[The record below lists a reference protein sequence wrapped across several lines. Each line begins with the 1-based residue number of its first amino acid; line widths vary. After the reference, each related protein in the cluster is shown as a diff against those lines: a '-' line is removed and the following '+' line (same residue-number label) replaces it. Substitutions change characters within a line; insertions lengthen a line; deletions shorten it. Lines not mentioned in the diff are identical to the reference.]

1 MESIIAILEKIKA
14 PLLFSS
20 RDSYMHLPMVK
31 DLEATMRSFL
41 KQLQSVSFR
50 NATQNETYAAYKSII
65 SGLEEAIDGYDELPP
80 GDKKERIEKALRIL
94 NELKAFVERHSFG
107 ISSIQDEKKEQNL
120 KNGGITLEKLS
131 LPLRFVKGVGPKM
144 ASLLEKKGLKTVED
158 LLYFVPRRYEDRRTV
173 KDIKSVSTGITETV
187 IGHVVSALY
196 RSYRNR
202 RAYEVT
208 IEDGSGQLT
217 AKWFKG
223 NLGYLRKIFRKGVRV
238 IMTGEVSTYLFSKD
252 MVHPDFEI
260 LDEADSVE
268 DLINFKRIVPVY
280 SETEGLHQKYIRR
293 IMAYAVDNYS
303 QYVLSPIPDEICEKR
318 GLRDIR
324 GAVRSIHF
332 PATDERI
339 EEYNEMRSDAHRRLI
354 YDEFFFLQ
362 LAMASKRKAEIL
374 DEGIAFKTQG
384 KSLHRFY
391 GILPFTLTNAQ
402 KRVIA
407 EIEDDM
413 GRTSSMNRLLQGD
426 VGCGKTVVSMAAMI
440 TACENGYQAA
450 IMAPTEILAEQHYNR
465 IEDWSRGLDLSAVL
479 LTSGMKTTERKKII
493 EGIEKGNTHITCGT
507 HALIQKDVTFR
518 KLGLVVIDEQ
528 HRFGVVQRAL
538 LRQKGVNPDVL
549 VMTATPIPRTLAMT
563 VYGDLDISVIDECPP
578 GRKEIRTKV
587 FFENERNRV
596 YEIMRMELMK
606 GNQIFV
612 VYPLVEESENLDLKD
627 ATKMADYL
635 RREIFPEH
643 KVGLIHGR
651 VKGKQKDETMAGF
664 LKKDI
669 DILVCTTVIE
679 VGIDI
684 PHASLIVIEHAE
696 RFGLSQLHQLR
707 GRVGRSD
714 IPSFCILMSHRRSSE
729 DATKRL
735 RVMEQTNDGFKIA
748 EEDLAIRGPGE
759 FMGTRQSGV
768 PDFRIAHILRDAD
781 ILFEAR
787 ADAFS
792 LAEHISGLE
801 NDKYA
806 LLKKILLHRWGG
818 RFELAKTG

>member
-1 MESIIAILEKIKA
+1 MESIIAILEKIEA

-20 RDSYMHLPMVK
+20 RDSYAHLP
-31 DLEATMRSFL
+31 LIRGLGATMRSFL
-41 KQLQSVSFR
+41 KQLENVSFTDT
-50 NATQNETYAAYKSII
+50 TQSETYAAYRSII
-65 SGLEEAIDGYDELPP
+65 SGFEEVISGFDKLPLE
-80 GDKKERIEKALRIL
+80 DKKERIEKAMLVMHELRG
-94 NELKAFVERHSFG
+94 FVELYSIG
-107 ISSIQDEKKEQNL
+107 ISSVQEDKEAQDQ
-120 KNGGITLEKLS
+120 KNGETSLEKLS

-173 KDIKSVSTGITETV
+173 RDIKSVQAGRTETV
-187 IGHVVSALY
+187 IGHVVSVLY
-196 RSYRNR
+196 RAYRNR

-208 IEDGSGQLT
+208 IEDGSGVLT
-217 AKWFKG
+217 AKWFRG
-223 NLGYLRKIFRKGVRV
+223 NLTYLKKIFRKGVRV
-238 IMTGEVSTYLFSKD
+238 ILTGEVSSYLFSKD
-252 MVHPDFEI
+252 MVHPDFEV
-260 LDEADSVE
+260 LDEVDSGE
-268 DLINFKRIVPVY
+268 DLIHFKRIVPVY

-293 IMAYAVDNYS
+293 IMAHAVDSYS
-303 QYVLSPIPDEICEKR
+303 QYVLSPIPHEICEKR

-324 GAVRSIHF
+324 SAVRSIHF
-332 PATDERI
+332 PAPDEHI
-339 EEYNEMRSDAHRRLI
+339 EAYNEMRSDAHRRMI

-362 LAMASKRKAEIL
+362 LGMALKRKDNML
-374 DEGIAFKTQG
+374 DEGIAFKTHG
-384 KSLHRFY
+384 NSLHKFY
-391 GILPFTLTNAQ
+391 ENLPFTFTDAQ

-413 GRTSSMNRLLQGD
+413 GKSSSMNRLLQGD

-465 IEDWSRGLDLSAVL
+465 IKHWCSLLDLNVVL
-479 LTSGMKTTERKKII
+479 LTSGIKGAERIKTI
-493 EGIEKGNTHITCGT
+493 EGIRKGDTHIVCGT
-507 HALIQKDVTFR
+507 HALIQKDVTFG

-528 HRFGVVQRAL
+528 HRFGVVQRSL
-538 LRQKGVNPDVL
+538 LRQKGLNPDVL

-587 FFENERNRV
+587 FFEQQRHKV

-627 ATKMADYL
+627 ATMMADYL
-635 RREIFPEH
+635 QREIFREH

-651 VKGKQKDETMAGF
+651 MNGKEKDMTMAGF
-664 LKKDI
+664 VSRDI
-669 DILVCTTVIE
+669 DILVSTTVIE

-684 PHASLIVIEHAE
+684 PHASLMVIEHAE

-714 IPSFCILMSHRRSSE
+714 IPSFCVLMSNRKGSE
-729 DATKRL
+729 DAARRL
-735 RVMEQTNDGFKIA
+735 RVMEETNDGFKIA

-768 PDFRIAHILRDAD
+768 PDFRVAHILRDAH
-781 ILFEAR
+781 ILAEAR

-792 LAEHISGLE
+792 LAENISGL
-801 NDKYA
+801 DDGRYA
-806 LLKKILLHRWGG
+806 LLKKILFHRWGG
-818 RFELAKTG
+818 RFELARTG